1 MTDWNCNRSRPLFK
15 VAAAASLLWAAGT
28 AAIAQSVAPVGTPAA
43 APNAAVGSGLSISA
57 DPNPYFI
64 GLRQSFTHDSNVY
77 RIPDGPSDTYSST
90 TLLAGFSQPISR
102 QRVFGDAA
110 VSYNRYFSESQLN
123 NTSYDLSAGIDW
135 ETIMRLSGSLRVGLG
150 RSLSSPAAS
159 AGTPTQQQNV
169 ANRRNIDGVVR
180 WGGAST
186 FSLEAAA
193 GYARLD
199 YSADQYVGSETRSS
213 YASLGG
219 FYRPSPL
226 LRVGLAGRVSRD
238 EQPNGLQVA
247 PGQFESNTVTNKS
260 IDLLADYE
268 LGGRLSAQGRL
279 SYTTQN
285 NSGVD
290 GADFSGFTGGL
301 NLNYRATGKTVVN
314 VFANRDAGFNSRRG
328 SLGGVSTTGTTAP
341 PVTGTTPAIPPGTTT
356 PTSTTAVANGLYENN
371 QITTSYGI
379 GIGYAAT
386 AKITANLGAS
396 YSRAKLVSTAAA
408 MAAGPGSA
416 DTTDVVKSI
425 RLGANYAFSR
435 SLDFACS
442 IAYEK
447 RNVSGGVDYS
457 YSASLIGCSGQ
468 YTWR

>member
-1 MTDWNCNRSRPLFK
+1 MNDWNCKHRRALVK
-15 VAAAASLLWAAGT
+15 AAATASLLGAAGT
-28 AAIAQSVAPVGTPAA
+28 AAMAQSIAPVGTPAA
-43 APNAAVGSGLSISA
+43 APATAIGSGLSIAS
-57 DPNPYFI
+57 DPNPYYI

-102 QRVFGDAA
+102 QRVFGEAA

-150 RSLSSPAAS
+150 RSLASPAAS
-159 AGTPTQQQNV
+159 AGRPVQQENV
-169 ANRRNIDGVVR
+169 ADRKTIDGAVR

-186 FSLEAAA
+186 FSLEATA

-199 YSADQYVGSETRSS
+199 YSANQYVASETRSS
-213 YASLGG
+213 YASFGG

-238 EQPNGLQVA
+238 EQPDGLQVA

-268 LGGRLSAQGRL
+268 LGGRLSAQGRV
-279 SYTTQN
+279 SYTKQN

-290 GADFSGFTGGL
+290 GADFSGFTGGF
-301 NLNYRATGKTVVN
+301 NLNYRATGKTVVD
-314 VFANRDAGFNSRRG
+314 VYANRDTGFNSRRD
-328 SLGGVSTTGTTAP
+328 SLGGISTAGTTTP
-341 PVTGTTPAIPPGTTT
+341 PVTATTPAIPPGTATT
-356 PTSTTAVANGLYENN
+356 TSTTAVANGLYENN
-371 QITTSYGI
+371 QVTTSYGI
-379 GIGYAAT
+379 GVGYAAT
-386 AKITANLGAS
+386 AKITANAGVS
-396 YSRAKLVSTAAA
+396 YSRAKLVARTAVLV
-408 MAAGPGSA
+408 AGAGSA
-416 DTTDVVKSI
+416 DTTDVVKSV

-442 IAYEK
+442 VAYEK
-447 RNVSGGVDYS
+447 RNVSGGVEYS
-457 YSASLIGCSGQ
+457 YSANLIGCSGQ